1 MTSTD
6 RLRPASLR
14 RFRVAALFLLA
25 LPVLLVATP
34 AAAQA
39 PPPDYSGTWSLS
51 TTAELPDDGGTCIF
65 EGTAQVTQDG
75 TDLAGTA
82 NLSLINGPP
91 DCPPAMMADLDG
103 EVEDDGCIELGLLL
117 GGNFGEASF
126 TGCPGEAADTLVGS
140 FQVTSG
146 PFEGGG
152 GTWTAVIGASV
163 LAIPTLSAL
172 GLAALVVLLMLTGA
186 WIARRR
192 TGAALLFSAVAL
204 LLLPAVGLAGE
215 EEVEPAADATAYD
228 LPTDVVTV
236 KSTPEVGLE
245 PREKID
251 LSLRDADLVE
261 VLRSFAIMGDFNLVV
276 HPDVE
281 GSVTVELKQV
291 EWEKALAMILRLN
304 GLSAE
309 VDGRLWAVREQ
320 ADR

>member
-6 RLRPASLR
+6 RSRPASSFRL
-14 RFRVAALFLLA
+14 RVAALLLITLPALLA
-25 LPVLLVATP
+25 ATP

-39 PPPDYSGTWSLS
+39 PPPEYSGTWSLS

-75 TDLAGTA
+75 TDLGGTA

-103 EVEDDGCIELGLLL
+103 EVGDDGCIELGLLL

-126 TGCPGEAADTLVGS
+126 TGCPGEAVDTLVGS

-152 GTWTAVIGASV
+152 GTWTAVMGASV

-172 GLAALVVLLMLTGA
+172 GLAALVVLLMLSGA

-192 TGAALLFSAVAL
+192 TSGVLLVTAVAL
-204 LLLPAVGLAGE
+204 LLVPSAGFAADEESGPAGE
-215 EEVEPAADATAYD
+215 NAVYD
-228 LPTDVVTV
+228 LPADVVTV
-236 KSTPEVGLE
+236 KSTPEIALE
-245 PREKID
+245 PGEKID

-261 VLRSFAIMGDFNLVV
+261 VLRSFAVLGDFNLVI
-276 HPDVE
+276 HPGVE
-281 GSVTVELKQV
+281 GTVTVELRQV
-291 EWEKALAMILRLN
+291 EWEKALAVILRVH

-309 VDGRLWAVREQ
+309 VDGELWSVQPRESG
-320 ADR
+320 